1 MASLTT
7 RQAAIRAKDTQSE
20 RNETV
25 VKSYRFFLV
34 DGLLPI
40 QEIHGMP
47 EHKGRKRRLCFLS
60 FLDTEK
66 LATLLNH
73 MNTWLDI
80 LRRFPAGQIFVHN
93 ENSQNRLK
101 NQEIFFIC
109 IGYLKNEFGNTY
121 KKLKP
126 LTFT

>member
-1 MASLTT
+1 MVSLTT

-25 VKSYRFFLV
+25 VRSYRFFLV

-47 EHKGRKRRLCFLS
+47 GHKGRKRQQLCFPS

-66 LATLLNH
+66 LATVLNH
-73 MNTWLDI
+73 MNT
-80 LRRFPAGQIFVHN
+80 
-93 ENSQNRLK
+93 
-101 NQEIFFIC
+101 
-109 IGYLKNEFGNTY
+109 
-121 KKLKP
+121 
-126 LTFT
+126 

>member
-1 MASLTT
+1 M
-7 RQAAIRAKDTQSE
+7 R
-20 RNETV
+20 
-25 VKSYRFFLV
+25 SYRFFWA
-34 DGLLPI
+34 DGSLPI

-47 EHKGRKRRLCFLS
+47 GHKGRKRQQLCFPS

-66 LATLLNH
+66 LATVLNH
-73 MNTWLDI
+73 KNTWLDI
-80 LRRFPAGQIFVHN
+80 FRRFPAGQIFVHN
-93 ENSQNRLK
+93 ENSQNRVK

-109 IGYLKNEFGNTY
+109 IGYLKNECTNTY